1 MKTFDFTRRNESGEI
16 RNVGRMTFRAAAG
29 NAPAKLEFYGDIV
42 SADWAC
48 WGDSDACPTGI
59 SDILAGI
66 DNDAPLDVYF
76 NSGGGDVYAGIAI
89 YNLLMRHTGAKHGY
103 VDGMCASIASVI
115 LMACDDI
122 TVNAGA
128 EIMIHNP
135 WTFAVGNAAELRG
148 VADRLDGVRDRM
160 VDIYEGRAAEG
171 VSREDIAAK
180 MDAETWLDGNAAA
193 EVFANVCAG
202 TARMAALAASAYY
215 AHYRNAPSEV
225 TRTGT
230 APAGNP
236 GEGDGDEMRAIIG
249 DLYLYGSTP

>member
-1 MKTFDFTRRNESGEI
+1 MKTFDFTRRDESGAV

-42 SADWAC
+42 SADWEC

-59 SDILAGI
+59 SDILADI
-66 DNDAPLDVYF
+66 DNDAPLDIYF
-76 NSGGGDVYAGIAI
+76 NSGGGDVYAGVAI

-160 VDIYEGRAAEG
+160 VDIYERRAAEG

-180 MDAETWLDGNAAA
+180 MDAETWLDGKAAA

-202 TARMAALAASAYY
+202 TVRMAALAASDYY
-215 AHYRNAPSEV
+215 AHYRNVPSDV
-225 TRTGT
+225 ARTR
-230 APAGNP
+230 
-236 GEGDGDEMRAIIG
+236 DELREIVG
-249 DLYLYGSTP
+249 DLYLYGSTN